1 MLRIHQG
8 TKQKSLSS
16 GSLHDKEDDNDDDY
30 MEDGSCPLGA

>member
-16 GSLHDKEDDNDDDY
+16 GSLHDNDDDNDDDY
-30 MEDGSCPLGA
+30 KEDGSCPPGA